1 MDCWLRDLFS
11 RKVLNRDDLDNYLVQ
26 REIDVSFF
34 MASQL
39 TGQWCNVLRFLLTDI
54 RPRLKLCFPR
64 MK

>member
-34 MASQL
+34 HGISANR
-39 TGQWCNVLRFLLTDI
+39 TVV
-54 RPRLKLCFPR
+54 
-64 MK
+64 